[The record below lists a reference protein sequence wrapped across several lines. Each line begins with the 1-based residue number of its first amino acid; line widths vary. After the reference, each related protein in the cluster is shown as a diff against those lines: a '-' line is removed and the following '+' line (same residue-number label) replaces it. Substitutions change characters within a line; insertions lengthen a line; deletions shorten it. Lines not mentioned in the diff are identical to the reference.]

1 MGQSESSTKEAAPA
15 AKEAPAAEAPAAQ
28 AAPAAAPSGPSA
40 AEILQ
45 ALCKHADEVG
55 HHVEKKQLMDY
66 LAMDENGAVLDKD
79 KHQAARAKFGGAVD
93 EKGDIA
99 DKDKFIAACDVV
111 AGKGKK
117 KEGKEKA
124 KAKAKPK
131 IELGTKICIR
141 NLAEDTTP
149 EKLTTMFESFG
160 KIEKVDLKTKEGGK
174 CKGFGFIA
182 FSSAEE
188 ASKAMA
194 DMNDKEADG
203 KKLAVTLAFESQE
216 GKGTEKGKGKG
227 KDGKGADSKGK
238 GKGKGKK
245 GDNSVAAVQANYQAY
260 QAQVQAWYNL
270 QMHAAMMTQWQ
281 AAQMQG
287 WYAQQSYGGSPK
299 AGGVAAVGDGQEYTG
314 TIKRITQRNGY
325 GFIECADLKGKW
337 KDDKNPEGRD
347 IYVAANLIPE
357 TCKEPGSKV
366 KFTLSFNSKGHPQ
379 AATCSPA

>member
-1 MGQSESSTKEAAPA
+1 MGAADSSTK
-15 AKEAPAAEAPAAQ
+15 KEGADAPAAEAPAT
-28 AAPAAAPSGPSA
+28 PAAAPSPS
-40 AEILQ
+40 EILQ

-66 LAMDENGAVLDKD
+66 LAMDDKGTVLDKE
-79 KHQAARAKFGGAVD
+79 KHDAARAKFDGAVD

-111 AGKGKK
+111 AGKSAAAK
-117 KEGKEKA
+117 KEGKDKA

-131 IELGTKICIR
+131 VELGSKICIR
-141 NLAEDTTP
+141 NLAEDMTS
-149 EKLTTMFESFG
+149 EKLTTLFESFG

-174 CKGFGFIA
+174 CKGFGFVA
-182 FSSAEE
+182 FGSADE

-194 DMNDKEADG
+194 EMNDKEQDG

-216 GKGTEKGKGKG
+216 GKGAEKGKGKG

-245 GDNSVAAVQANYQAY
+245 GDPNAAVQANYQAY

-287 WYAQQSYGGSPK
+287 WYAQQAYTSPK
-299 AGGVAAVGDGQEYTG
+299 AAGAAAVGDGQEYTG
-314 TIKRITQRNGY
+314 IIKRVTARNGY
-325 GFIECADLKGKW
+325 GFIECAELKGKW

-366 KFTLSFNSKGHPQ
+366 KFTLSFNLKGHPQ
-379 AATCSPA
+379 AASCSPA